1 MRPGDGGAVSE
12 LCQRLV
18 WAQLVHGAL
27 TQLSH
32 QQTESAAVT
41 TCSILRCTGQ
51 IEEGTETSDVGARSW
66 ESSPETA
73 ESDFNALLSIRAASQ
88 VGSAVKKKNLPAN
101 SGGAGET
108 DSVPGLG
115 RSPGG
120 GNSNPLQYSCLE
132 NSMDTGAWWAPAH
145 GVAKNQTR
153 LSTTTTFQ
161 LFRT

>member
-88 VGSAVKKKNLPAN
+88 VGSAVKKKICLPIQEVQERRIQ
-101 SGGAGET
+101 SLGWEDPLEEET
-108 DSVPGLG
+108 ATHSSILVWKIPWTQE
-115 RSPGG
+115 PGG
-120 GNSNPLQYSCLE
+120 LQPMGLQRIRH
-132 NSMDTGAWWAPAH
+132 DRVT
-145 GVAKNQTR
+145 
-153 LSTTTTFQ
+153 
-161 LFRT
+161 